1 MLKNTMIKTIS
12 NSKNNTI
19 KLSLLTCLWLAV
31 SACQTPG
38 VLVSAEPAQYP
49 EYITRGDILPINTIT
64 TIDGVE
70 MNLHRSDK
78 KKLVV
83 LFATWCSDSNRLI
96 TALNNSPLL
105 KDENID
111 IIAIARE
118 EDTATVKA
126 WRDKRGI
133 KVALAV
139 DEDRSIYKKFAAGGI
154 PRIISVDE
162 DNVVIKMNLAEGQE
176 QLSNIIWQ

>member
-1 MLKNTMIKTIS
+1 MITNNTNRYTIV
-12 NSKNNTI
+12 NTI
-19 KLSLLTCLWLAV
+19 KLSLITCLWLTL
-31 SACQTPG
+31 SACKTTG
-38 VLVSAEPAQYP
+38 VLQDESDKYP
-49 EYITRGDILPINTIT
+49 EYIITGDQLPISTIT

-83 LFATWCSDSNRLI
+83 LFATWCTDSNRLMK
-96 TALNNSPLL
+96 ALNNSALL
-105 KDENID
+105 ADKSIE

-118 EDTATVKA
+118 EDEATLKA

-133 KVALAV
+133 NVALAV

-176 QLSNIIWQ
+176 QLSQIIWQ

>member
-1 MLKNTMIKTIS
+1 MLKNTMIKAIARS
-12 NSKNNTI
+12 RNNGV
-19 KLSLLTCLWLAV
+19 KLSLLTCLWLAI
-31 SACQTPG
+31 SACQSPG
-38 VLVSAEPAQYP
+38 ILVSAEPEQYP
-49 EYITRGDILPINTIT
+49 EYITSGDILPINVIT
-64 TIDGVE
+64 TIDGVD
-70 MNLHRSDK
+70 MNLHRADK

-83 LFATWCSDSNRLI
+83 LFASWCSDSNRLM

-105 KDENID
+105 EDKSID

-118 EDTATVKA
+118 EDEATLKA

-133 KVALAV
+133 NIAVAV

-162 DNVVIKMNLAEGQE
+162 DNIVIKMNLAEGQD
-176 QLSNIIWQ
+176 QLSKIIWQ

>member
-1 MLKNTMIKTIS
+1 MLKMIM
-12 NSKNNTI
+12 NNTL
-19 KLSLLTCLWLAV
+19 KVSVLTCLWLAI
-31 SACQTPG
+31 SACQSPG
-38 VLVSAEPAQYP
+38 VLVKAEPEKYP
-49 EYITRGDILPINTIT
+49 EYITSGDILPISLIT
-64 TIDGVE
+64 TVDGNE

-83 LFATWCSDSNRLI
+83 LFATWCSDSNRLL
-96 TALNNSPLL
+96 TALNSSPLL
-105 KDENID
+105 DNQDID

-118 EDTATVKA
+118 EDEETVKA

-133 KVALAV
+133 RVALAV
-139 DEDRSIYKKFAAGGI
+139 DIDRSIYKKFAGGGI

-176 QLSNIIWQ
+176 QLNKIIWQ

>member
-1 MLKNTMIKTIS
+1 MLKQII
-12 NSKNNTI
+12 NNTL
-19 KLSLLTCLWLAV
+19 KVSTLTCLWLV
-31 SACQTPG
+31 LSACQSPG
-38 VLVSAEPAQYP
+38 ALSTDEPEKFP
-49 EYITRGDILPINTIT
+49 VYITSGDILPINSIT
-64 TIDGVE
+64 TIDGKEV
-70 MNLHRSDK
+70 NLHRTDK

-83 LFATWCSDSNRLI
+83 LFASWCTDSNRLL

-105 KDENID
+105 ADKSIE

-118 EDTATVKA
+118 EDAATVKA

-154 PRIISVDE
+154 PRLISVDE
-162 DNVVIKMNLAEGQE
+162 DNKVIKMTLAEGQE
-176 QLSNIIWQ
+176 QLSKVIWQ

>member
-1 MLKNTMIKTIS
+1 MLKQII
-12 NSKNNTI
+12 NNTL
-19 KLSLLTCLWLAV
+19 KVSTLTCLWLV
-31 SACQTPG
+31 LSACQSPG
-38 VLVSAEPAQYP
+38 ALTTDEPEKFP
-49 EYITRGDILPINTIT
+49 VYITSGDILPINSIT
-64 TIDGVE
+64 TIDGKEV
-70 MNLHRSDK
+70 NLHRTDK

-83 LFATWCSDSNRLI
+83 LFTSWCTDSNRLL

-105 KDENID
+105 ADNSIE

-118 EDTATVKA
+118 EDAATVKA

-154 PRIISVDE
+154 PRLISVDE
-162 DNVVIKMNLAEGQE
+162 DNKVIKMTLAEGQE
-176 QLSNIIWQ
+176 QLSKIIWQ